1 MKIRLIALDLDD
13 TLLRS
18 DLTIS
23 AGNRKAL
30 VNAENT
36 GIEIVLASGRNY
48 ISMRE
53 YARQLG
59 LDRPGNYLIC
69 SNGAETLAAESGE
82 IIEQLRL
89 SREFCHA
96 VSSEIES
103 RGFPWQVY
111 QDGKIFCSEI
121 NPWALRDKHLTS
133 QPVEKVIDKQALFE
147 NGQIKFVIPGEP
159 EKIAQLYA
167 KFKVL
172 FADQAEVV
180 TSKPYFLE
188 ILPKGAD
195 KGQALGRLAERLKI
209 PMKAVM
215 AIGDAMNDLGMI
227 KAAGFGC
234 APANALAVV
243 KASARHVSQRTNEE
257 DAVADLIYSVAL

>member
-23 AGNRKAL
+23 TGNRKAL
-30 VNAENT
+30 LNAENV

-53 YARQLG
+53 YAKLLG
-59 LDRPGNYLIC
+59 LNRPGNFLIC
-69 SNGAETLAAESGE
+69 SNGAETLSAESGE

-89 SREFCHA
+89 SREFCYT
-96 VSSEIES
+96 VSNAIES

-111 QDGKIFCSEI
+111 QDGKIYCSEI

-133 QPVEKVIDKQALFE
+133 QPVEKIEDRDALFE

-159 EKIAQLYA
+159 EKIADLYA
-167 KFKVL
+167 EFKLL
-172 FADQAEVV
+172 FAEQTQIV

-188 ILPKGAD
+188 VLPKGAD
-195 KGQALGRLAERLKI
+195 KGQALSRLAEKLKI
-209 PMKAVM
+209 SMKAVM

-227 KAAGFGC
+227 EAAGFGC
-234 APANALAVV
+234 APANALTLV
-243 KASARHVSQRTNEE
+243 KAAARHVSKRTNEE